1 LFSLLLTTISAQIL
15 PATLSRSSSGEA
27 TDDALKCARIFRHA
41 FIEIVMSI
49 QLAPDIEAG
58 LRAEA
63 VALGMSVDTL
73 IASAVKAYLRDGIPA
88 PPGVFARAL
97 G

>member
-1 LFSLLLTTISAQIL
+1 
-15 PATLSRSSSGEA
+15 
-27 TDDALKCARIFRHA
+27 
-41 FIEIVMSI
+41 MSI